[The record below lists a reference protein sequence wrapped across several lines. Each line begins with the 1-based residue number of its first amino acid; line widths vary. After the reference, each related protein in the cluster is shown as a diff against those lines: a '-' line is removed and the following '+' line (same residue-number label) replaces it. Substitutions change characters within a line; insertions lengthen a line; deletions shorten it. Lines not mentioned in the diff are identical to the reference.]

1 MIFSSSFTHRDFLS
15 FQPDTSALRTNPVG
29 LPPTR
34 CICFLGHSNL
44 LILVMASLV
53 CSAAGSATVSNQ
65 SDDVESTLSPLYEE
79 RPLLDS
85 TDEIWAPPIG
95 FLWVQIGKYIARKSL
110 KRNSLSLSAIM
121 SNVFLSGFDG
131 TITASTYA
139 VISSEFNAA
148 NTASWL
154 TTSYLITST
163 AFQPLYGR
171 FSDIFGRRVSF
182 FTATITFVIGCLG
195 CGIANDIVFLNTM
208 RALTGIG
215 GGGLMTMG
223 KSHHPELEG
232 GTHTVQL
239 QLSTPTSF
247 RSDVGV
253 CIKLCKTACMASAP
267 SVVRLLVARLS
278 IRLDGDGASL
288 CRCL

>member
-1 MIFSSSFTHRDFLS
+1 
-15 FQPDTSALRTNPVG
+15 
-29 LPPTR
+29 
-34 CICFLGHSNL
+34 
-44 LILVMASLV
+44 
-53 CSAAGSATVSNQ
+53 
-65 SDDVESTLSPLYEE
+65 
-79 RPLLDS
+79 
-85 TDEIWAPPIG
+85 
-95 FLWVQIGKYIARKSL
+95 
-110 KRNSLSLSAIM
+110 M

-171 FSDIFGRRVSF
+171 FSDVFGRRVSF
-182 FTATITFVIGCLG
+182 FTATITFVVGCLG
-195 CGIANDIVFLNTM
+195 CGVANDIVFLNTM

-223 KSHHPELEG
+223 KSHFLELEG
-232 GTHTVQL
+232 RTHTVQL
-239 QLSTPTSF
+239 QLSTPTSS

-278 IRLDGDGASL
+278 TRLDGDGASL